1 MRKQHLKCQ
10 KTTKCI
16 CVSVSVSVAISTSV
30 SVSTRTCVSVN
41 KATVAGVV
49 SSALMLIISRRQRQ
63 VGVSSSDMNEI

>member
-16 CVSVSVSVAISTSV
+16 CVSVSVSVAISV
-30 SVSTRTCVSVN
+30 SVSTRKCVSVN

-49 SSALMLIISRRQRQ
+49 SSALMLIISRSQRQ